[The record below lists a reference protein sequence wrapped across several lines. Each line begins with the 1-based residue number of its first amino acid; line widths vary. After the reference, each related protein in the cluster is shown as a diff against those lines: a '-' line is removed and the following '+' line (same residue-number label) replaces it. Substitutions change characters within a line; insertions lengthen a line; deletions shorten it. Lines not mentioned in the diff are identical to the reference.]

1 MLWQLVVPGNERQ
14 KEKVLTIPSAARQEQ
29 WKEIHRHFS
38 GDHMFVRCTV
48 SHSRYDNL
56 HLADHDN
63 GGNFSRWR
71 LLRGSLPSST
81 RIRWLDAVAAFFH
94 PGLQLGISDTTV
106 GLGGLQKLCK
116 DPTTV
121 DTFRICSKILARVV
135 WELNPRS
142 SSMALEYCKH

>member
-56 HLADHDN
+56 HLADPRQW
-63 GGNFSRWR
+63 GKLFS
-71 LLRGSLPSST
+71 
-81 RIRWLDAVAAFFH
+81 VALTPGLTTVQYPHQVARCCCCFFH